1 MNLSIAIK
9 KIHSYLSKNSIENP
23 MLESFIIARFALKKD
38 DTFILS
44 NPNFSINLLDY
55 KKMLTMAKKRTEGS
69 PLSYITHKKEFMGLD
84 FYVNKNVLIPRPE
97 TENLVEHA
105 IDYINKY
112 QFKNVLDLCT
122 GSGAIAISIEHFTNI
137 NVMASDISY
146 SALKVAFINKTLLHS
161 NIFLINCDLL
171 NCFKNSFDMIVSNPP
186 YILPGDFETLPK
198 EVKHEPKIA
207 LVCDEKYDLIA
218 KIIKTSKN
226 LTRYLMLEISPS
238 MRDFLESYPEF
249 LYIKKDYAG
258 NDRIA
263 VFKF

>member
-9 KIHSYLSKNSIENP
+9 KIHSYLTKNSIENP
-23 MLESFIIARFALKKD
+23 MLESLIIARFALKKD

-55 KKMLTMAKKRTEGS
+55 KKMMTMAKKRTEGY
-69 PLSYITHKKEFMGLD
+69 PLSYMTHKKEFMGLD

-97 TENLVEHA
+97 TENLVEHT
-105 IDYINKY
+105 IEYINKY
-112 QFKNVLDLCT
+112 HFKNILDLCT

-137 NVMASDISY
+137 NVIASDISY
-146 SALKVAFINKTLLHS
+146 SALKVAFINKTLLNS
-161 NIFLINCDLL
+161 NVFLINCDLL
-171 NCFKNSFDMIVSNPP
+171 NCFKSDFDMIVSNPP
-186 YILPGDFETLPK
+186 YILPGEFETLSK
-198 EVKHEPKIA
+198 EVKYEPKIA
-207 LVCDEKYDLIA
+207 LVCDEKYDLIE
-218 KIIKTSKN
+218 KIIKKSKN
-226 LTRYLMLEISPS
+226 LTRHLMLEISPS
-238 MRDFLESYPEF
+238 MRDFLESFSEL